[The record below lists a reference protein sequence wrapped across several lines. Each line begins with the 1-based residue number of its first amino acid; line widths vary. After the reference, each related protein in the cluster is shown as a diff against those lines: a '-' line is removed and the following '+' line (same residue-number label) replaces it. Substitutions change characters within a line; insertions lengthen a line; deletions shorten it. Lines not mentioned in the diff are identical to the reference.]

1 MDNPGGH
8 STNRAGT
15 QGWSTQQVAIYAL
28 FVALGIALSFIS
40 FPVFPAVP
48 FLKYDLSGV
57 ICLIAAFAYGPAA
70 GATVSI
76 LTYVP
81 HLFTN
86 PVGAAMN
93 MLIMLCFTRPAAF
106 IYKRSHTQAG
116 AAAALAAGA
125 VLAVA
130 AALALN
136 LAATPLYYHVD
147 VMRYIALILPAYL
160 PFNLIKMG
168 LHAVITFLCYK
179 PVSRMVKK
187 DS

>member
-1 MDNPGGH
+1 MDNSGSH

-15 QGWSTQQVAIYAL
+15 QGWSTQQVTVYAL

-93 MLIMLCFTRPAAF
+93 MLIMLCFTMPAAF
-106 IYKRSHTQAG
+106 I
-116 AAAALAAGA
+116 
-125 VLAVA
+125 
-130 AALALN
+130 
-136 LAATPLYYHVD
+136 
-147 VMRYIALILPAYL
+147 
-160 PFNLIKMG
+160 
-168 LHAVITFLCYK
+168 
-179 PVSRMVKK
+179 
-187 DS
+187 

>member
-1 MDNPGGH
+1 
-8 STNRAGT
+8 
-15 QGWSTQQVAIYAL
+15 
-28 FVALGIALSFIS
+28 
-40 FPVFPAVP
+40 
-48 FLKYDLSGV
+48 
-57 ICLIAAFAYGPAA
+57 
-70 GATVSI
+70 
-76 LTYVP
+76 
-81 HLFTN
+81 
-86 PVGAAMN
+86 MN
-93 MLIMLCFTRPAAF
+93 MLIMLCFTMPAAF